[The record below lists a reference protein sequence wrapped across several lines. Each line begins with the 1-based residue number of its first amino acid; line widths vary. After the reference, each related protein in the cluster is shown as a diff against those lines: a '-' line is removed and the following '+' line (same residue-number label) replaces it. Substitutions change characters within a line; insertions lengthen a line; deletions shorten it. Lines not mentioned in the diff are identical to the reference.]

1 MKRENQKYLN
11 RYRNENDSDE
21 NIKGIDSEY
30 MCIHMHCTSRAI
42 ILRREDRI
50 DFEILS
56 NCKQNTTHQKKKE
69 AFLQARYCKEC
80 SILINLTIPLSLI
93 SSHHSS
99 DRNITICNSI
109 ITPPTPTPT
118 PTVTVLDEPYRHEN
132 TNPPLHLDIALIFPS
147 TCFYPIYKHS
157 FIPIRI

>member
-1 MKRENQKYLN
+1 
-11 RYRNENDSDE
+11 
-21 NIKGIDSEY
+21 
-30 MCIHMHCTSRAI
+30 MCSTHCTSRTI

-56 NCKQNTTHQKKKE
+56 NCKQNTTHHKKE

-118 PTVTVLDEPYRHEN
+118 VTVLDEPFRHEY
-132 TNPPLHLDIALIFPS
+132 TNPPLHLDIALIFSS
-147 TCFYPIYKHS
+147 TCFLPNL
-157 FIPIRI
+157 